1 LAARRSIPAVISP
14 EWPPDRSLRA
24 VQKQLQELSELKALH
39 FNEGQPKEQAWKQV
53 TESVLRR
60 GFRSDSP
67 IPMNF
72 LRAGSAGQYNIM
84 GVSAGTMQNNFH
96 ARISAYEIAL
106 NTAVADLKMSLPE
119 EEIQGVYESGQ
130 QYEFCRDVRTLMH
143 LATQETLIIDPY
155 LDPELFD
162 VYIDS
167 LAPNVAIHVLT
178 ANPKPNIS
186 LLAEKFA
193 RGRSN
198 FELREATSLHDRAL
212 FVDDRCWVI
221 GQSMKDAAS
230 KKSTYIVEHS
240 NELMR
245 EVYQQRWNAATSVVK
260 S

>member
-1 LAARRSIPAVISP
+1 LATRRTMPAVNPP

-24 VQKQLQELSELKALH
+24 IQAQLNELEPLKELHYGMAKSR
-39 FNEGQPKEQAWKQV
+39 EEAWRQV

-60 GFRSDSP
+60 AFSSDSLV
-67 IPMNF
+67 IRNF
-72 LRAGSAGQYNIM
+72 CNSASAGTYNIM
-84 GVSAGTMQNNFH
+84 GVSSDRMQMNYV
-96 ARISAYEIAL
+96 ARMTAAEIAL
-106 NTAVADLKMSLPE
+106 NTAIADLQMSLPE

-143 LATQETLIIDPY
+143 LATKETLIIDPY

-178 ANPKPNIS
+178 ENPKPNIS
-186 LLAEKFA
+186 LLAQKFA

-198 FELREATSLHDRAL
+198 FELRGATSLHDRAL

-221 GQSMKDAAS
+221 GQSMKDAART
-230 KKSTYIVEHS
+230 KPTYIVEHA

-245 EVYQQRWNAATSVVK
+245 KMYQPIWDAAASTVK